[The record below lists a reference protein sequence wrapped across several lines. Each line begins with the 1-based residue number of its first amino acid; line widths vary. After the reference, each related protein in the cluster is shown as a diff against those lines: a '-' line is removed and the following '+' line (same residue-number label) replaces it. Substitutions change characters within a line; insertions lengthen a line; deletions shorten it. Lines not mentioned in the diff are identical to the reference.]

1 MDPSHNRIVLLVFCA
16 LVLLLPLV
24 GMYAGFA
31 VIDRHIV
38 SSVTSSE
45 VVKLSAL
52 TNQNPTVTFIRLD
65 WSSAEHPCSQGG
77 EEQ

>member
-45 VVKLSAL
+45 VVELSAL
-52 TNQNPTVTFIRLD
+52 TVQQPVTFIMLD
-65 WSSAEHPCSQGG
+65 QPAEYPCSQGG